1 MNKGKLAIF
10 LALFFM
16 CIAAFVFQYTNIFD
30 DNQPKQIVIQSGDY
44 VVGRNMDEGM
54 YDVIVLN
61 GQVKFMQM
69 KMNEGDRWLAVRL
82 RHGEH
87 VHVSGNGKIRLKPSP
102 LEEIE
107 RGGDGIY
114 RIKHSGFYFVGRQI
128 PEGEYILTYV
138 SKNAQEKPFVQ
149 LLSSNRDV
157 IHTYDFQNSKD
168 KYYKVV
174 CKKGQILEVYKNLFA
189 ESKHVLVI
197 LKKNV

>member
-10 LALFFM
+10 LSIILL
-16 CIAAFVFQYTNIFD
+16 CIAVFTFQYTNIFGD
-30 DNQPKQIVIQSGDY
+30 KQLKQIVIQSGDY
-44 VVGRNMDEGM
+44 VVGRNMGEGI
-54 YDVIVLN
+54 YDVIALN

-87 VHVSGNGKIRLKPSP
+87 VYVEGDGKVRLQPSRFEKI
-102 LEEIE
+102 EE
-107 RGGDGIY
+107 RGDGIY
-114 RIKHSGFYFVGRQI
+114 QIKHSGFYVVGRQI
-128 PEGEYILTYV
+128 PEGEYIITYLT
-138 SKNAQEKPFVQ
+138 KNTEEKPFVQ
-149 LLSSNRDV
+149 LLSSKRDV
-157 IHTYDFQNSKD
+157 IHTYDFQNRKD

-197 LKKNV
+197 LKKNE